1 VKLPSESTQVPHCHP
16 QGGITID
23 NVRFY
28 SRKGRLTC
36 RTLLHRP
43 QCLQRCTLRLGYPT
57 QASNIQSA
65 SSADTGVQLV
75 WARLH
80 Q

>member
-1 VKLPSESTQVPHCHP
+1 MDMSVGNYSVTLDT
-16 QGGITID
+16 
-23 NVRFY
+23 VRFY

-36 RTLLHRP
+36 RTLLHHP
-43 QCLQRCTLRLGYPT
+43 QCLQRCTLRLDYPT
-57 QASNIQSA
+57 QASDIHSA

-80 Q
+80 E